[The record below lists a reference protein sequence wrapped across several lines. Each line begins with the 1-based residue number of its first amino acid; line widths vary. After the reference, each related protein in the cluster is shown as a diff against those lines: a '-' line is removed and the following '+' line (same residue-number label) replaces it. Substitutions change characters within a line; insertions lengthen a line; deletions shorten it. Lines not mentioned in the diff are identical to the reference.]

1 VANLAEYC
9 NGHRRTS
16 AANYQRCPMRKP
28 VVDASKVSRVS
39 LTLPEACFSL
49 GCSMTS
55 LYRLLNENQIPTF
68 MVGARRLIPQAALE
82 KFVATQSSDY
92 APEPEV
98 SAKKRLAG
106 LRGRAK
112 QLASA

>member
-1 VANLAEYC
+1 
-9 NGHRRTS
+9 
-16 AANYQRCPMRKP
+16 MRKP
-28 VVDASKVSRVS
+28 VVDASKVTRVS

-55 LYRLLNENQIPTF
+55 LYRLLNEHQIPTF

-82 KFVATQSSDY
+82 KFVAEQSGNYDLQ
-92 APEPEV
+92 PEV
-98 SAKKRLAG
+98 SAAKSSAG
-106 LRGRAK
+106 RKGRAK